1 MDSPEPSFFD
11 IDLAKLDSDWCKQA
25 HTVYDYAIKLANAKD
40 ARDRAK
46 AGVDVANEE
55 LERKAAEIE
64 LQVRRYPDRYGLDK
78 TTESTIKATVLV
90 DDTYKVA
97 QDAVH
102 AARKKLNQKN
112 HEVGL
117 LEAALKALDHK
128 RDGLE
133 SAVKL
138 FGMGYFANPKGD
150 AETHSK
156 MVDSKVDK
164 SFKKRSKG
172 GG

>member
-1 MDSPEPSFFD
+1 MEDLASFFD
-11 IDLAKLDSDWCKQA
+11 IDLTKLDKDWCNQA
-25 HTVYDYAIKLANAKD
+25 RTVYNYAVKLADARD

-46 AGVDVANEE
+46 AAVDVADED
-55 LERKAAEIE
+55 LDRKAAEVE
-64 LQVRRYPDRYGLDK
+64 LQVRRYPDRFGLDK
-78 TTESTIKATVLV
+78 TTESTIKATVLI
-90 DDTYKVA
+90 DEAYKAA
-97 QDAVH
+97 QEAVH
-102 AARKKLNQKN
+102 TARKKLNQRN

-138 FGMGYFANPKGD
+138 FGMGYFANPRGD
-150 AETHSK
+150 AETHK
-156 MVDSKVDK
+156 AMNDGKIDK
-164 SFKKRSKG
+164 SLKKRSKG